1 MSFYTFQGATPK
13 DGPSAGCTMVTALLS
28 LAMGKPVP
36 ENLAMTGELS
46 LTGKILPVG
55 GIKEKAIAVSL
66 ERWSTKIQN
75 IYICRWVS
83 RRGQCQGAT
92 YRRGSEDFIIWALMP
107 CLKLKMKGVTFVR
120 GATYITG
127 FMYVPWNLCQK
138 VYYGAWDQWKS
149 YHILIQMLNFSRE
162 NSKHLFTLY
171 DK

>member
-1 MSFYTFQGATPK
+1 MDWEAPFRSHQSTFGLHPSCASCAWIGHPVSFFTFQGATPK

-66 ERWSTKIQN
+66 ERWNTQIQN

-92 YRRGSEDFIIWALMP
+92 YRRGSEDFINWALMP
-107 CLKLKMKGVTFVR
+107 YLKLKIKGMTFVR
-120 GATYITG
+120 GAAYIRG
-127 FMYVPWNLCQK
+127 FKYVP
-138 VYYGAWDQWKS
+138 
-149 YHILIQMLNFSRE
+149 
-162 NSKHLFTLY
+162 
-171 DK
+171 